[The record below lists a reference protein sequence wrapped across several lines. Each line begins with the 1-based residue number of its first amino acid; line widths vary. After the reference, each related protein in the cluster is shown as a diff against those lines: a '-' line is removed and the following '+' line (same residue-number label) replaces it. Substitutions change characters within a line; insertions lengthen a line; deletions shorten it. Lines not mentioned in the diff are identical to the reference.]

1 MSLRLDVPVLCG
13 SLVRL
18 EPLAL
23 SHAADLALA
32 AEEDRSSYRFTTVPR
47 AVGVTEYLAA
57 QLARAGLTPF
67 AQVRVRDGR
76 AVGCTSFCTPRTFAE
91 LPGLQA
97 IEVGWT
103 WLAGSAQGTGINAEA
118 KLLLFGQAF
127 EVLGVA
133 RVDLRTDARNERS
146 RRAIANLGACF
157 EGVLRSSSPSRAPGE
172 EGTMRDSAMFSV
184 IAAEWPAVKAALAA
198 RVRQAGRA
206 AGPGARGAG
215 GSRRGGL
222 AARGASGAG
231 ASAGGRRGRR
241 GGIPGLGRRRR

>member
-1 MSLRLDVPVLCG
+1 MCLRLDVPVLCG
-13 SLVRL
+13 SLIRL

-23 SHAADLALA
+23 SHAPDLALA
-32 AEEDRSSYRFTTVPR
+32 AEEDRSSYRFTMVPR
-47 AVGVTEYLAA
+47 ADDVTEYLAA

-91 LPGLQA
+91 RPGLQA

-118 KLLLFGQAF
+118 KLLLFSHAF

-146 RRAIANLGACF
+146 RRAIANLGAHF
-157 EGVLRSSSPSRAPGE
+157 EGVLRSSSPSRATGE
-172 EGTMRDSAMFSV
+172 DGMLRDSAMFSV
-184 IAAEWPAVKAALAA
+184 IAAEWPTVKSALAA
-198 RVRQAGRA
+198 RVRQAGLAPA
-206 AGPGARGAG
+206 APGRG
-215 GSRRGGL
+215 S
-222 AARGASGAG
+222 
-231 ASAGGRRGRR
+231 
-241 GGIPGLGRRRR
+241 PGQKLGRWPTERALTRTGGHRPIWMHLRNGRVGLR

>member
-1 MSLRLDVPVLCG
+1 MSLRLEVPVLCG

-32 AEEDRSSYRFTTVPR
+32 AEEDRSSYRFTMVPR
-47 AVGVTEYLAA
+47 AADVTEYLAA

-76 AVGCTSFCTPRTFAE
+76 AVGCTAFCTPRTFAE

-118 KLLLFGQAF
+118 KLLLFGYAF

-146 RRAIANLGACF
+146 RRAIN
-157 EGVLRSSSPSRAPGE
+157 
-172 EGTMRDSAMFSV
+172 SARCTHS
-184 IAAEWPAVKAALAA
+184 
-198 RVRQAGRA
+198 GRA
-206 AGPGARGAG
+206 AGACSFVSRTTPGPVRAAAERSAAGEAGSAAMTPPGASDPLPLLC
-215 GSRRGGL
+215 GSTG
-222 AARGASGAG
+222 
-231 ASAGGRRGRR
+231 
-241 GGIPGLGRRRR
+241 